1 VNLLTDDDKS
11 LLLIEHL
18 GPGAL
23 AGDKMSLY
31 DCFNL
36 ALDVAEKALLTKLAG
51 MELPDPVEKVLS
63 ESNGWTGVSYPR
75 KNYYTADQLRQAYVQ
90 GAASQL
96 SAEPVASQYKYFDG
110 KWHSFVNEKHYE
122 DTKADGNWPIRYL
135 FTRKEPS

>member
-1 VNLLTDDDKS
+1 MSLLTDDDKS

-36 ALDVAEKALLTKLAG
+36 ALDVAEKAVLAKLAV
-51 MELPDPVEKVLS
+51 MELPETVVIDRHIP
-63 ESNGWTGVSYPR
+63 TGTVIR
-75 KNYYTADQLRQAYVQ
+75 GYTADQLRQSYAQ

-96 SAEPVASQYKYFDG
+96 SAEPFT
-110 KWHSFVNEKHYE
+110 HYRHYDE
-122 DTKADGNWPIRYL
+122 QVQPFADEWTIPL